1 MVDHA
6 FFYIGLSSVISV
18 LHFFR
23 LADVMFDHVFAS
35 PFHRTMETASII
47 LAQNSKAKRILIK
60 PETAF
65 MEVFYFL

>member
-1 MVDHA
+1 
-6 FFYIGLSSVISV
+6 
-18 LHFFR
+18 
-23 LADVMFDHVFAS
+23 MFDHVFAS

-47 LAQNSKAKRILIK
+47 LAQRKEENSKAKRILIK